1 MDFGVTTCGHYY
13 SILMK
18 LLGLSDILLQYRRTS
33 RSLLPALAK
42 GLQSLSFNSCISKSW
57 SMSLAP
63 AICLEVGLNLV
74 QLLTSDLLSTLL
86 STPSLAFAVDCDV
99 V

>member
-1 MDFGVTTCGHYY
+1 MWA
-13 SILMK
+13 
-18 LLGLSDILLQYRRTS
+18 LLQHFNEAAGMVEFS
-33 RSLLPALAK
+33 APIPSDSSFSPPALAR
-42 GLQSLSFNSCISKSW
+42 GFQSLSFNSCISKSW